1 LRRAILLPIFF
12 ITYSLAYL
20 DRANFGFGAAAGMA
34 RTLHITDSQLALLSA
49 LFFLGYFL
57 FQVPGMYFARRVSAT
72 RLVFVSLVLW
82 GTLAALTGVMRS
94 FTALCA
100 IRFVL
105 GVAESIT
112 FPAMLL
118 LLTRWFPRSE
128 RSRANSI
135 MLLGNPVTVLWMS
148 AITGYLTQH
157 LGWQRTFIV
166 EGIPAILWSFVWI
179 AFVRDSPTQA
189 RWLDPTHAAELEANI
204 TQELPGP
211 ILARD
216 ASVTLKSALLRRDV
230 LILGAQY
237 FCWSLGV
244 YGFVLWLPAIIHQAA
259 ALSLTITGLLAALP
273 YCFGMIGELGM
284 GHVSDRTGRT
294 ESLVWP
300 FLLLGGFAMMG
311 SFLFAPYSFALAFSC
326 LVLACGAM
334 YAPYPP
340 YFCIIPDRAPRQHT
354 GEVFA
359 FVNSIGALGGFVG
372 TYFVGYLRGFTHS
385 DRAGE
390 FLMALALIFA
400 ALLILALPKQRDPA
414 AVTCK

>member
-1 LRRAILLPIFF
+1 
-12 ITYSLAYL
+12 
-20 DRANFGFGAAAGMA
+20 
-34 RTLHITDSQLALLSA
+34 
-49 LFFLGYFL
+49 
-57 FQVPGMYFARRVSAT
+57 
-72 RLVFVSLVLW
+72 
-82 GTLAALTGVMRS
+82 
-94 FTALCA
+94 
-100 IRFVL
+100 
-105 GVAESIT
+105 
-112 FPAMLL
+112 
-118 LLTRWFPRSE
+118 
-128 RSRANSI
+128 
-135 MLLGNPVTVLWMS
+135 
-148 AITGYLTQH
+148 
-157 LGWQRTFIV
+157 
-166 EGIPAILWSFVWI
+166 
-179 AFVRDSPTQA
+179 
-189 RWLDPTHAAELEANI
+189 
-204 TQELPGP
+204 
-211 ILARD
+211 
-216 ASVTLKSALLRRDV
+216 
-230 LILGAQY
+230 
-237 FCWSLGV
+237 
-244 YGFVLWLPAIIHQAA
+244 
-259 ALSLTITGLLAALP
+259 
-273 YCFGMIGELGM
+273 M

-359 FVNSIGALGGFVG
+359 LVNSIGALGGFVG